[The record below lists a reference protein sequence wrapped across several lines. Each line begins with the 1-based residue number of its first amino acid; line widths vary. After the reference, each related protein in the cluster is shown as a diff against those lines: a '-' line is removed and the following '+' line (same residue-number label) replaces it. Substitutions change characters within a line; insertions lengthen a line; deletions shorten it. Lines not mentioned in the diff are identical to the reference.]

1 MCSTARAFARF
12 VAVFVCASTCAHA
25 AEGNLDRQRQDY
37 LAALQAINADDVQRF
52 DSLYRK
58 LDGYVLQGYLRYE
71 FLKDRLASTSEED
84 IRRFIERNDF
94 APISAQLRA
103 RWLNELAARGE
114 WDTFMHEYRAND
126 DPALQCLYLTRLLNA
141 SNNGKELAPKIGK
154 LWLTDQRL
162 PSVCNTIFGAAR
174 EHGYLTDELVWKRI
188 ELLMTHHQ
196 PSFAGELA
204 KQYLDPDQ
212 RTWVRRWQ
220 EMYRNPAEELHKLSY
235 AEELHKL
242 SYKVDNARAGMIVK
256 HGIVRLAHRNP
267 QAAMAQWERLR
278 GLYPLLAKDDGE
290 IVGTLAMLATQ
301 RHSPMAVQW
310 FAEVPDNVLDSD
322 LRLWAL
328 RAALRESDWALGKR
342 IVANLGKDE
351 QTDRFW
357 WYWTA
362 RIMEETGQSTKAE
375 YLYALVAADRN
386 YYSFLAADRLRTGY
400 VMQHQAVKVNPQDI
414 EAVLKQPG
422 MQAARELYAVGD
434 VATARTQWEWTTAG
448 MNKQELEAAALVAGD
463 WGWHDRAIVSL
474 KRSGHFNDLDLRF
487 PLVYRDIVETNAAEH
502 DLDPSWVYGVIRQES
517 GFAVDARSTAGAL
530 GLMQL
535 MPRVG
540 RSTARRLKLDVRG
553 SDAILEVEN
562 NLRLGTAFLQNLLKR
577 HSGNQLLA
585 TAAYNAGPGRVKSWR
600 PHDGSLPADVWVET
614 IPYEETRDY
623 VKNVMA
629 YATVYDY
636 RLARAVTRLCMR
648 MPPVTAPGAGDVS
661 KPDCPQLPLATP
673 ADDSMR
679 APERPPS

>member
-1 MCSTARAFARF
+1 MHNLCAARALTGFLALL
-12 VAVFVCASTCAHA
+12 VYACTWADTPD
-25 AEGNLDRQRQDY
+25 GDLDRQRHDY

-52 DSLYRK
+52 ESLYRK

-71 FLKDRLASTSEED
+71 FLKDRLASSSDED
-84 IRRFIERNDF
+84 IHRFIERNDF
-94 APISAQLRA
+94 APISAQLRT
-103 RWLNELAARGE
+103 RWLNELATRGA

-126 DPALQCLYLTRLLNA
+126 DPALQCLYLNRVINTSGNT
-141 SNNGKELAPKIGK
+141 KELSAKIEK
-154 LWLTDQRL
+154 LWLTEQRL
-162 PSVCNTIFGAAR
+162 PSVCNAVFGAVR
-174 EHGYLTDELVWKRI
+174 EQGYLTDELVWKRI
-188 ELLMTHHQ
+188 ELLMAHHQ

-204 KQYLDPDQ
+204 KQYLDTEQ

-220 EMYRNPAEELHKLSY
+220 EMHRKPAEELRKLGY
-235 AEELHKL
+235 P
-242 SYKVDNARAGMIVK
+242 VDNARASMIVK
-256 HGIVRLAHRNP
+256 HGIMRLAYRNP
-267 QAAMAQWERLR
+267 QAAMAQWESLR
-278 GLYPLLAKDDGE
+278 GRYPLLAKDNGE
-290 IVGTLAMLATQ
+290 VVGTLAMLATQ

-310 FAEVPDNVLDSD
+310 FAAVPDNALDSD
-322 LRLWAL
+322 LRVWAL
-328 RAALRESDWALGKR
+328 RAAVRESDWALAKR
-342 IVANLGKDE
+342 VVANLGKDE

-362 RIMEETGQSTKAE
+362 RIMEETGQTAKAR

-386 YYSFLAADRLRTGY
+386 YYSFLAADRLQIGY
-400 VMQHQAVKVNPQDI
+400 VMQHQAVKVNRQDV
-414 EAVLKQPG
+414 EAVLKRPG
-422 MQAARELYAVGD
+422 MQAARELYAIGD
-434 VATARTQWEWTTAG
+434 VTSARAQWEWTTAD

-487 PLVYRDIVETNAAEH
+487 PLVYRDIVENNAAEH

-540 RSTARRLKLDVRG
+540 RSTARRLKLDVSS

-577 HSGNQLLA
+577 HNGNQLLA
-585 TAAYNAGPGRVKSWR
+585 TAAYNAGPSRVKSWR
-600 PHDGSLPADVWVET
+600 PRDGSLAADAWVET

-629 YATVYDY
+629 YTTVYDH
-636 RLARAVTRLCMR
+636 RLDRVVTRLCAR
-648 MPPVTAPGAGDVS
+648 MPPVTAPSANDVS
-661 KPDCPQLPLATP
+661 KPECPQPPPAIPANNSARTP
-673 ADDSMR
+673 
-679 APERPPS
+679 EKPPS

>member
-1 MCSTARAFARF
+1 MQIRSSAARGLAGFFALI
-12 VAVFVCASTCAHA
+12 VCAGTWWAHA
-25 AEGNLDRQRQDY
+25 ADRNLDRQRHDY
-37 LAALQAINADDVQRF
+37 LAALQAINADDMQRF
-52 DSLYRK
+52 DRLYRK

-84 IRRFIERNDF
+84 IRRFIERNSF

-103 RWLNELAARGE
+103 RWLNELADLGE
-114 WDTFMHEYRAND
+114 WDTFMREYRPND
-126 DPALQCLYLTRLLNA
+126 DPQLQCLYLNRRVNA
-141 SNNGKELAPKIGK
+141 SGNVTELAAKVEK

-162 PSVCNTIFGAAR
+162 PSVCNAIFVSAR
-174 EHGYLTDELVWKRI
+174 ERGYLTDELVWKRI

-204 KQYLDPDQ
+204 KQYLDADQ
-212 RTWVRRWQ
+212 RAWVRRWQ
-220 EMYRNPAEELHKLSY
+220 EMYRNPAQELQKLGY
-235 AEELHKL
+235 PI
-242 SYKVDNARAGMIVK
+242 DNARATMIVK

-267 QAAMAQWERLR
+267 QTAMAQWERLR
-278 GLYPLLAKDDGE
+278 GLHPLLAKDDGE
-290 IVGTLAMLATQ
+290 VVGTLAMLATQ
-301 RHSPMAVQW
+301 RHLPIAVHW
-310 FAEVPDNVLDSD
+310 FAAVPDNALDSD

-328 RAALRESDWALGKR
+328 RAALRESDWVLGKR
-342 IVANLGKDE
+342 VVANLGKDE

-362 RIMEETGQSTKAE
+362 RILEQTGQNAKAQ

-386 YYSFLAADRLRTGY
+386 YYSFLAADRLQTGY
-400 VMQHQAVKVNPQDI
+400 VMQHQALKVAPQDVD
-414 EAVLKQPG
+414 AVLKQPG

-434 VATARTQWEWTTAG
+434 MATARAQWEWTTVG

-487 PLVYRDIVETNAAEH
+487 PLVYRDIVESNAAEH
-502 DLDPSWVYGVIRQES
+502 DLDPSWVYGVMRQES
-517 GFAVDARSTAGAL
+517 GFAVDARSAAGAL

-540 RSTARRLKLDVRG
+540 RSTARRLRLDVSS

-585 TAAYNAGPGRVKSWR
+585 TAAYNAGPGRVKAWR
-600 PHDGSLPADVWVET
+600 PREGSLAADVWVET

-629 YATVYDY
+629 YTTVYDH

-648 MPPVTAPGAGDVS
+648 MPPVTAPSVNDVG
-661 KPDCPQLPLATP
+661 KPDCPQLPPTAP
-673 ADDSMR
+673 ANDSAR
-679 APERPPS
+679 APEKPPS

>member
-1 MCSTARAFARF
+1 MRNNSTARAFSGFLALLLY
-12 VAVFVCASTCAHA
+12 ACTWAHA
-25 AEGNLDRQRQDY
+25 ADSDLDRQRYDY
-37 LAALQAINADDVQRF
+37 LAALQAIKADDVQRF
-52 DSLYRK
+52 ESLYQK
-58 LDGYVLQGYLRYE
+58 LNGYVLQGYLRYE
-71 FLKDRLASTSEED
+71 FLKDRLASSGEED
-84 IRRFIERNDF
+84 IRRFIERNEF

-126 DPALQCLYLTRLLNA
+126 DPALQCVYLNRLINA
-141 SNNGKELAPKIGK
+141 SGNAKELAAKIAK
-154 LWLTDQRL
+154 LWLTEQRL
-162 PSVCNTIFGAAR
+162 PSVCNVIFSVAR
-174 EHGYLTDELVWKRI
+174 ERSYLTDELVWRRI
-188 ELLMTHHQ
+188 ELLMAHHQ

-204 KQYLDPDQ
+204 KQYLDADQ

-235 AEELHKL
+235 P
-242 SYKVDNARAGMIVK
+242 VDNARASTIVK
-256 HGIVRLAHRNP
+256 HGIVRLGHRNP
-267 QAAMAQWERLR
+267 QAAMAQWQSLRER
-278 GLYPLLAKDDGE
+278 YALLAKDDGE

-301 RHSPMAVQW
+301 RHLPMAVQW
-310 FAEVPDNVLDSD
+310 FAALPDNGLDSN

-328 RAALRESDWALGKR
+328 RAALRESDWALAKR
-342 IVANLGKDE
+342 VVANLGKDE

-362 RIMEETGQSTKAE
+362 RIMEETGQSTRAQ

-386 YYSFLAADRLRTGY
+386 YYSFLAADRLQTGY
-400 VMQHQAVKVNPQDI
+400 VMQHQAVKVNPEEV

-434 VATARTQWEWTTAG
+434 VVSARAQWEWTTIG

-487 PLVYRDIVETNAAEH
+487 PLVYRDIVESNAAEH

-540 RSTARRLKLDVRG
+540 RSTAKRLKLDVSN
-553 SDAILEVEN
+553 SDAILAIEN

-577 HSGNQLLA
+577 HNGNQLLA
-585 TAAYNAGPGRVKSWR
+585 TAAYNAGPARVKSWR
-600 PHDGSLPADVWVET
+600 PRDGSLAADAWVET

-629 YATVYDY
+629 YTTVYDH
-636 RLARAVTRLCMR
+636 RLARTVTRLCMR
-648 MPPVTAPGAGDVS
+648 MPPVTAPSANDVS
-661 KPDCPQLPLATP
+661 KPDCPQLPLAPP
-673 ADDSMR
+673 ANNSAR

>member
-1 MCSTARAFARF
+1 MHSAARGFGGFLAL
-12 VAVFVCASTCAHA
+12 FVCACMWAHA
-25 AEGNLDRQRQDY
+25 EDSNLDRQRHDY

-52 DSLYRK
+52 DSLYRR

-71 FLKDRLASTSEED
+71 FLKDRLADTSAQD
-84 IRRFIERNDF
+84 IRRFIERNSF
-94 APISAQLRA
+94 APISARLRV

-126 DPALQCLYLTRLLNA
+126 DPVLECLYLNRRIDVRGEA
-141 SNNGKELAPKIGK
+141 QELVAKIEK

-162 PSVCNTIFGAAR
+162 PSVCNATFGAAR
-174 EHGYLTDELVWKRI
+174 DRGYLTDELVWKRI
-188 ELLMTHHQ
+188 KLLMMHHQ

-204 KQYLDPDQ
+204 KQYLDTDQ
-212 RTWVRRWQ
+212 LVWVRRWQ
-220 EMYRNPAEELHKLSY
+220 QMYRNPAGELHKL
-235 AEELHKL
+235 K
-242 SYKVDNARAGMIVK
+242 YKVNNARASMIVK
-256 HGIVRLAHRNP
+256 HGIMRLAQRNP
-267 QAAMAQWERLR
+267 QAAMAQWQRLR
-278 GLYPLLAKDDGE
+278 GLYPLLAKDDDE
-290 IVGTLAMLATQ
+290 IVSTLAILATQ
-301 RHSPMAVQW
+301 RHLPTAVEW
-310 FAEVPDNVLDSD
+310 FAEVPDSALDSD

-328 RAALRESDWALGKR
+328 RAALRENDWVLAR
-342 IVANLGKDE
+342 RVVANLDKDE

-362 RIMEETGQSTKAE
+362 RIMEESGQNTKAQ
-375 YLYALVAADRN
+375 YLYTLVAADRN
-386 YYSFLAADRLRTGY
+386 YYSFLAADRLQSGY

-422 MQAARELYAVGD
+422 MQAAHELYVIGD
-434 VATARTQWEWTTAG
+434 VATARAQWEWTTVG
-448 MNKQELEAAALVAGD
+448 MNKQQLEAAALVAGD

-487 PLVYRDIVETNAAEH
+487 PLVYRDIVESNAAEH
-502 DLDPSWVYGVIRQES
+502 NLDPSWVYGVMRQES
-517 GFAVDARSTAGAL
+517 GFAVDARSAAGAL

-540 RSTARRLKLDVRG
+540 RSTAKRLKLNVSG

-577 HSGNQLLA
+577 HSGNELLA
-585 TAAYNAGPGRVKSWR
+585 TAAYNAGPSRVRSWR

-636 RLARAVTRLCMR
+636 RLSRAVTRLCVR
-648 MPPVTAPGAGDVS
+648 MPPVTAPGADDAS
-661 KPDCPQLPLATP
+661 KPDCPPPPLATP
-673 ADDSMR
+673 DNDR
-679 APERPPS
+679 LRTPEKPAS

>member
-1 MCSTARAFARF
+1 MRNAARGFGGF
-12 VAVFVCASTCAHA
+12 FTLFVCACMWVHA
-25 AEGNLDRQRQDY
+25 QDSGLDRQRHDY
-37 LAALQAINADDVQRF
+37 LAALQAINANDVQRF

-71 FLKDRLASTSEED
+71 FLKDRLADTGEED
-84 IRRFIERNDF
+84 IRRFIERNSF

-103 RWLNELAARGE
+103 RWLTELAARGQ

-126 DPALQCLYLTRLLNA
+126 DPTLQCLYLNRLLNGA
-141 SNNGKELAPKIGK
+141 GNAKELAAKIEK
-154 LWLTDQRL
+154 LWVTDQRL
-162 PSVCNTIFGAAR
+162 PSVCNATFGGAR
-174 EHGYLTDELVWKRI
+174 ERGYLTDELVWKRI
-188 ELLMTHHQ
+188 ELLMEHHQ

-204 KQYLDPDQ
+204 KQYLDADQ

-220 EMYRNPAEELHKLSY
+220 EMYRDPAEELHR
-235 AEELHKL
+235 L
-242 SYKVDNARAGMIVK
+242 SYKVDNARATMIVK

-290 IVGTLAMLATQ
+290 IIGTLAMLATQ
-301 RHSPMAVQW
+301 RHLPLAVHW
-310 FAEVPDNVLDSD
+310 FAEIPDNAFDRD

-328 RAALRESDWALGKR
+328 RAALRESDWVLAKR
-342 IVANLGKDE
+342 LVANLGKDE

-362 RIMEETGQSTKAE
+362 RIMEQTGQNAKAQ

-386 YYSFLAADRLRTGY
+386 YYSFLAADRLQTGY
-400 VMQHQAVKVNPQDI
+400 AMQHQAVKVDPQDI
-414 EAVLKQPG
+414 EAVLKRPG

-434 VATARTQWEWTTAG
+434 VATARAQWEWTTVG
-448 MNKQELEAAALVAGD
+448 MNKQEQEAAALVAGD

-487 PLVYRDIVETNAAEH
+487 PLVYRDIVESNAAEH

-540 RSTARRLKLDVRG
+540 RSTARRLKLDVSG

-577 HSGNQLLA
+577 HSGNELLA

-600 PHDGSLPADVWVET
+600 PHDGSLPADIWVET

-636 RLARAVTRLCMR
+636 RLARAVTRLCVR
-648 MPPVTAPGAGDVS
+648 MPPVTAPGTDDAG
-661 KPDCPQLPLATP
+661 KPDCPQLPAAPP
-673 ADDSMR
+673 ANDGASTS
-679 APERPPS
+679 EKPPS